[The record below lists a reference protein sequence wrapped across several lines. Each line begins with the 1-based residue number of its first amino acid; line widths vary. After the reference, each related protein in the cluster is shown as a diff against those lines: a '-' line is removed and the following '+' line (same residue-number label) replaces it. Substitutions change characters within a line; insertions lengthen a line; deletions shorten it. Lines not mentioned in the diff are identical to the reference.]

1 MDMAKT
7 KTKMN
12 GTASASKKQTGSDK
26 GAAAAAP
33 LTRADAV
40 LVALTSKWDTLTNED
55 RAVLAAKYSDKQ
67 CEAKGAETKSEG
79 VLSDALGWVAII
91 DKELPKYPVE
101 LRRYSKARFAW
112 LLECVRKLADERALQ
127 KTKGGAAGVLK
138 VAVDQAVTKALA
150 ARREVVDSLEELV
163 EGDGI
168 AETALSGALG
178 STDRPDR
185 IVASIGT
192 LCAYARQWLGQTDAG
207 AKKRVEL
214 AGLTLAEVETAE
226 TAAAT
231 LAQATAGKTLEG
243 AAIVRDSPAVN
254 QIEGR
259 VLLEM
264 RAVMRVFNKANAL
277 NKKIPKLVP
286 GKATRS
292 VLARSGSAVAEEA
305 DETPEPGAPQADP
318 VKKQPA

>member
-1 MDMAKT
+1 MAKT
-7 KTKMN
+7 KTKTN
-12 GTASASKKQTGSDK
+12 GTASASKKQTGSNK
-26 GAAAAAP
+26 APAPAAP
-33 LTRADAV
+33 VTRADAV
-40 LVALTSKWDTLTNED
+40 LQALTSKWDTLANED

-67 CEAKGAETKSEG
+67 CETKGAETKSEG

-101 LRRYSKARFAW
+101 LRRYSKTRFAW
-112 LLECVRKLADERALQ
+112 LLECVRALADERALQ
-127 KTKGGAAGVLK
+127 QTKGGAAGVLK
-138 VAVDQAVTKALA
+138 VAVEQAVTKALA

-163 EGDGI
+163 EGDAV
-168 AETALSGALG
+168 AEAALSRALG
-178 STDRPDR
+178 STVKPDR

-192 LCAYARQWLGQTDAG
+192 LCTYARQWLGQADAG
-207 AKKRVEL
+207 SKKRVEL

-226 TAAAT
+226 NAAAT

-243 AAIVRDSPAVN
+243 AAIVRDTPAVN

-264 RAVMRVFNKANAL
+264 RAVMRVFNKANEL

-286 GKATRS
+286 GKATRG
-292 VLARSGSAVAEEA
+292 VLARPASGPEDVA
-305 DETPEPGAPQADP
+305 DETPEPAAPADP
-318 VKKQPA
+318 VNKQPK